1 LIHKLDQYMWEEAA
15 KKLAEWKA
23 RGNDM
28 YISINISAKDFY
40 YCDIYTFFTNLVEKY
55 DIPPQKLKIEITETV
70 LMQDVN
76 AHRAILQK
84 LNERGFTIEMDDF
97 GSGYSSLNT
106 LKNVEMNTLKIDMGF
121 LRASNFSQ
129 KVKDIIS
136 SIISMSK
143 TLGMTVVT
151 EGVETEDQVKFL
163 REASCD
169 IFQGFYFSKPI
180 PVEEFEKKYCDGGS
194 K

>member
-1 LIHKLDQYMWEEAA
+1 MIK
-15 KKLAEWKA
+15 
-23 RGNDM
+23 N
-28 YISINISAKDFY
+28 
-40 YCDIYTFFTNLVEKY
+40 
-55 DIPPQKLKIEITETV
+55 LKIEITETV
-70 LMQDVN
+70 LMQDMN
-76 AHRAILQK
+76 AHGSVLQK
-84 LNERGFTIEMDDF
+84 LSDYGFTIEMDDF

-163 REASCD
+163 RQASCD
-169 IFQGFYFSKPI
+169 IFQGFYFSKPLSI
-180 PVEEFEKKYCDGGS
+180 GEFEKKYCDGGT